1 MEVEIDITRNISDQ
15 FFDFMGQLPQA
26 NGFTIR
32 PDMGTYEAKTR
43 FISFPGQ
50 LEFYHFG
57 KTQFKKPIL
66 MRTINPIDSDWF
78 LIHIN
83 LSNIPQQKEVDGEI
97 LQFHKDLPIG
107 LLLYAPQL
115 EIRTQFP
122 TGVDIEVASIRFNK
136 SFLEAYFG
144 KAEEVI
150 DLNRNLLYEDLDLGM
165 EKKFMAAL
173 QSIDDKISCHALLLE
188 FLKAFFNKISK
199 HEKSPG
205 LADIHPEDLK
215 NILQVAA
222 QLREPLA
229 TEIPSVKELA
239 NMAHMGLTKFK
250 ELFKKVFGQAPME
263 YRNRIR
269 MEYAQRM
276 LEMRRRSSSELS
288 YELGYAHPSNFT
300 TAYKRH
306 FGHLPSEAQRY
317 SDFSQ

>member
-15 FFDFMGQLPQA
+15 FFDFMGQLPRA

-66 MRTINPIDSDWF
+66 MRTINPLDTDWF

-83 LSNIPQQKEVDGEI
+83 LSNIPQQKEVDGKI

-107 LLLYAPQL
+107 LLLYGPQL

-250 ELFKKVFGQAPME
+250 
-263 YRNRIR
+263 
-269 MEYAQRM
+269 
-276 LEMRRRSSSELS
+276 
-288 YELGYAHPSNFT
+288 
-300 TAYKRH
+300 
-306 FGHLPSEAQRY
+306 
-317 SDFSQ
+317 

>member
-1 MEVEIDITRNISDQ
+1 MEVEIDITRNIGDQ
-15 FFDFMGQLPQA
+15 FFDFMGHLPRED
-26 NGFTIR
+26 GFTIL
-32 PDMGTYEAKTR
+32 PELGTNEAR
-43 FISFPGQ
+43 IRYVHLPGG

-57 KTQFKKPIL
+57 KTQFKEAIS
-66 MRTINPIDSDWF
+66 MRTINPADTDWF

-83 LSNIPQQKEVDGEI
+83 LSNIPQQKEVDGEM
-97 LQFHKDLPIG
+97 LTFHKDLPIG
-107 LLLYAPQL
+107 LLLYGPQL

-144 KAEEVI
+144 KEEEVI

-173 QSIDDKISCHALLLE
+173 QNMDDKIRCHALLLE

-199 HEKSPG
+199 HEKSSAV
-205 LADIHPEDLK
+205 ADMHPEDYK
-215 NILQVAA
+215 HILQVAT
-222 QLREPLA
+222 QLRDPLA
-229 TEIPSVKELA
+229 IEVPSLKELA
-239 NMAHMGLTKFK
+239 EMAHMGLTKFK
-250 ELFKKVFGQAPME
+250 GLFKKVFGQAPME

-288 YELGYAHPSNFT
+288 YELGYSHPSNFT
-300 TAYKRH
+300 TAYKKH
-306 FGHLPSEAQRY
+306 FGHLPSEALEH